1 MGKAILERR
10 PVCHVRIFLATSIPR
25 FEGIEDLF
33 EAISKIPYSKPV
45 RTPELH
51 LTFRFFG
58 NVSPAYVEQLKG
70 SLEEAQLRKFAIK
83 VKGIGAFPSLVKAN
97 VLFLEVENS
106 PTITENASL
115 VAQIKPISFEKRPFV
130 PHITVG
136 RFNKPAD
143 CTSLKKKFG
152 SISFEKEISEI
163 IIYES
168 TLSEMG
174 PIYNR
179 LKAFQLK

>member
-10 PVCHVRIFLATSIPR
+10 PVCHVRIFLAASIPR

-58 NVSPAYVEQLKG
+58 NVSPAYVEQLKR
-70 SLEEAQLRKFAIK
+70 SLEKEQFSKFIIK
-83 VKGIGAFPSLVKAN
+83 IQGIGAFPTLAKAS

-115 VAQIKPISFEKRPFV
+115 ASQVKPISVEKRPFV

-152 SISFEKEISEI
+152 LISFEKEISEI